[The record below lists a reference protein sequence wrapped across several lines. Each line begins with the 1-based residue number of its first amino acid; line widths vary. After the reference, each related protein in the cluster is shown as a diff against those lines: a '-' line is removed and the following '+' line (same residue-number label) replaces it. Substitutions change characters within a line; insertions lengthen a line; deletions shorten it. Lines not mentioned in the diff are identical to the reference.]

1 MPETDAP
8 TSRARRRR
16 WPWIVLGA
24 LVVVLVPV
32 ALIVVPILT
41 HENQG
46 VSNQRP
52 TTDEWPRVA
61 VATGDDG
68 RERSIKV
75 TDADGGDLDTSAL
88 VEGQQFIVR
97 GSGYDPSRGIYVAI
111 CVIPDDPAV
120 KPGPCIG
127 GVPDQENE
135 TVEEGTIQYAPSN
148 WINDDWAWKLFGAR
162 SYDDVDAGT
171 FTAYVVV
178 GDPVGEGFDCR
189 VDACAIYTRND
200 HTAGS
205 DRVQDL
211 FIPVGFRP

>member
-1 MPETDAP
+1 MPDSPPP
-8 TSRARRRR
+8 TGAARRRR
-16 WPWIVLGA
+16 WPWILLAAV
-24 LVVVLVPV
+24 VVVLVPV
-32 ALIVVPILT
+32 AVIAVPILT
-41 HENQG
+41 HQNQG
-46 VSNQRP
+46 VSTQEPSAVDYP
-52 TTDEWPRVA
+52 TTV

-68 RERSIKV
+68 RERTLEV
-75 TDADGGDLDTSAL
+75 TAADGGPADTSAL
-88 VEGQQFIVR
+88 VEGDQLIVH

-111 CVIPDDPAV
+111 CVIPDDPTV

-135 TVEEGTIQYAPSN
+135 EVEVGTIQYAPSN

-205 DRVQDL
+205 DRVQDV
-211 FIPVGFRP
+211 FIPVDFQ